1 MGLVTVRNLVL
12 NRHLVMALHGSIIS
26 IARGRS
32 VQSGQ
37 RWKPKPGAKSGD
49 CGKPPMP
56 SHLGNIDVQR
66 ERNRRVNRQEL
77 CLDQV
82 VIALEIVTT
91 ALISRLRCRPRSVMI
106 IAGR

>member
-37 RWKPKPGAKSGD
+37 RWKSKPEAKSVD
-49 CGKPPMP
+49 C
-56 SHLGNIDVQR
+56 V
-66 ERNRRVNRQEL
+66 ENRQYHPTLGVQTFKKKET
-77 CLDQV
+77 DASTGKSR
-82 VIALEIVTT
+82 IRI
-91 ALISRLRCRPRSVMI
+91 RLRLFSEPVQLF
-106 IAGR
+106 